1 MKNKLRIVYLLSF
14 IIMFSGCKINYS
26 FSGGS
31 IDPNIKSISIQYF
44 PNNALLIQPKLSQ
57 LFTEA
62 LRDKFSTQTKLTL
75 INKGGDL
82 QIEGAI
88 IGYSTQPVAIQGNE
102 TAAMNRLTIAVQ
114 VKFTNT
120 LNEEQNFDQT
130 FSKYIDYL
138 STSNLSSI
146 EDKLIAEINEMLVD
160 EIFNKSVV
168 NW

>member
-1 MKNKLRIVYLLSF
+1 MKIKKNIFVFLIF
-14 IIMFSGCKINYS
+14 IFIFSGCKINYS
-26 FSGGS
+26 FTGGS
-31 IDPNIKSISIQYF
+31 IDPAIKSISIQYF

-62 LRDKFSTQTKLTL
+62 LRDKFATQTKLTL

-102 TAAMNRLTIAVQ
+102 TAAMNRLTITVN
-114 VKFTNT
+114 VKFTNK
-120 LNEEQNFDQT
+120 LNEQQNFEQT
-130 FSKYIDYL
+130 FSRYIDYL
-138 STSNLSSI
+138 STANLSSI
-146 EDKLIAEINEMLVD
+146 EETLISEINEMLVD
-160 EIFNKSVV
+160 DIFNKSVV